1 MYSGGT
7 SMRRTTALVTILAL
21 AITTIGVIYA
31 QSPRQRA
38 GRDPNSA
45 GGDDGAAAPRGRSK
59 SARSV
64 HVHVFNADGKLVGPV
79 ESPRLVLT
87 NSEWHKRLTPE
98 QFKVSRGKATERPF
112 CGTLLDNHQEGV
124 YYCVGCKLPLF
135 SSDSKFTSGTGW
147 PSFFQPVAKENIVQ
161 ELDLTDGTPR
171 AEILCTRCGGH
182 LGHVFDDGPPPTGLR
197 FCVNSA
203 SLAFTPSDKV
213 AELADPAAEN
223 ATGSTD
229 GGPAPDAGKQKPEPT
244 VQQTSATEE
253 QKTAVA
259 VFAGG
264 CFWCTEAVFEQLDGV
279 KNVESG
285 YAGGDKD
292 SANYYTVSTGQTSHA
307 EAIRIEYDPAKLSY
321 EKLLEIFF
329 DTHDPTQLNRQ
340 GNDVGPQY
348 RSAVFYANP
357 EQKAAA
363 ENKLKEL
370 ADAKKFRR
378 KIVTTLEPLAEFYPA
393 EQYHQDYATL
403 HPDQPYI
410 RSHAYPKVCKVR
422 EKYAAEVK
430 AEAGK

>member
-1 MYSGGT
+1 
-7 SMRRTTALVTILAL
+7 MRRTTALMTILAL
-21 AITTIGVIYA
+21 AITTIGVLYA

-38 GRDPNSA
+38 GRQE
-45 GGDDGAAAPRGRSK
+45 GAATPRGKTKAPRT
-59 SARSV
+59 V
-64 HVHVFNADGKLVGPV
+64 HVCVFNADGKLVGPV
-79 ESPRLVLT
+79 ESPKLVLS
-87 NSEWHKRLTPE
+87 NAEWRKRLTPE
-98 QFKVSRGKATERPF
+98 QYKVSRGKATERPF

-124 YYCVGCKLPLF
+124 YHCVGCKLPLF

-161 ELDLTDGTPR
+161 ELDLTEGMPR
-171 AEILCTRCGGH
+171 AEILCARCGGH
-182 LGHVFDDGPPPTGLR
+182 LGHVFDDGPAPTGLR

-203 SLAFTPSDKV
+203 SLDFTPSDKV
-213 AELADPAAEN
+213 ALLADPAAEPAAEN
-223 ATGSTD
+223 ASEGATPGAATD
-229 GGPAPDAGKQKPEPT
+229 GKAEPDST
-244 VQQTSATEE
+244 IRQTSATEE
-253 QKTAVA
+253 KKTAVA

-279 KNVESG
+279 TNVESG

-292 SANYYTVSTGQTSHA
+292 TANYYTVSSGQTAHA
-307 EAIRIEYDPAKLSY
+307 EAIRIEYDPDKLSY
-321 EKLLEIFF
+321 DKLLEIFF

-340 GNDVGPQY
+340 GADVGPQY
-348 RSAVFYANP
+348 RSAVFYANA

-363 ENKLKEL
+363 EKKLKEL

-393 EQYHQDYATL
+393 EQYHQDYALL

-410 RSHAYPKVCKVR
+410 RAHAYPKVCKVR

-430 AEAGK
+430 AEEGK

>member
-1 MYSGGT
+1 
-7 SMRRTTALVTILAL
+7 MRRTTALVTILAL
-21 AITTIGVIYA
+21 AITTIGVLYA

-38 GRDPNSA
+38 GRQE
-45 GGDDGAAAPRGRSK
+45 GAATPRGKTKAPRT
-59 SARSV
+59 V
-64 HVHVFNADGKLVGPV
+64 HVCVFNADGKLVGPV
-79 ESPRLVLT
+79 ESPKLVLS
-87 NSEWHKRLTPE
+87 NAEWRKRLTPE
-98 QFKVSRGKATERPF
+98 QYKVSRGKATERPF

-124 YYCVGCKLPLF
+124 YHCVGCKLPLF

-161 ELDLTDGTPR
+161 ELDLTEGMPR
-171 AEILCTRCGGH
+171 AEILCARCGGH
-182 LGHVFDDGPPPTGLR
+182 LGHVFDDGPAPTGLR

-203 SLAFTPSDKV
+203 SLDFTPSDKV
-213 AELADPAAEN
+213 ALLADPAAEPAAEN
-223 ATGSTD
+223 ASEGATPGAATD
-229 GGPAPDAGKQKPEPT
+229 GKAEPAPTIK
-244 VQQTSATEE
+244 QTSATAEK
-253 QKTAVA
+253 KTAVA

-279 KNVESG
+279 TNVESG

-292 SANYYTVSTGQTSHA
+292 TANYYTVSSGQTAHA
-307 EAIRIEYDPAKLSY
+307 EAIRIEYDPDKLSY
-321 EKLLEIFF
+321 DKLLEIFF

-340 GNDVGPQY
+340 GADVGPQY
-348 RSAVFYANP
+348 RSAVFYANA

-363 ENKLKEL
+363 EKKLKEL

-393 EQYHQDYATL
+393 EQYHQDYALL

-410 RSHAYPKVCKVR
+410 RAHAYPKVCKVR

-430 AEAGK
+430 AEEGK

>member
-1 MYSGGT
+1 
-7 SMRRTTALVTILAL
+7 MRRTTALVTILAL
-21 AITTIGVIYA
+21 AITTIGVLYA

-38 GRDPNSA
+38 GRQ
-45 GGDDGAAAPRGRSK
+45 DGAATPRGKAKAPRT
-59 SARSV
+59 V
-64 HVHVFNADGKLVGPV
+64 HVCVFNADGKLVGPV
-79 ESPRLVLT
+79 ESPKLVLS
-87 NSEWHKRLTPE
+87 NAEWRKRLTPE
-98 QFKVSRGKATERPF
+98 QYKVSRGKATERPF

-124 YYCVGCKLPLF
+124 YHCVGCKLPLF

-161 ELDLTDGTPR
+161 ELDLTEGMPR
-171 AEILCTRCGGH
+171 AEILCARCGGH
-182 LGHVFDDGPPPTGLR
+182 LGHVFDDGPAPTGLR

-203 SLAFTPSDKV
+203 SLDFTPSDKV
-213 AELADPAAEN
+213 ALLADPAAEPAAEN
-223 ATGSTD
+223 ASEGATPGAATD
-229 GGPAPDAGKQKPEPT
+229 GKAEPDST
-244 VQQTSATEE
+244 IRQTSATEE
-253 QKTAVA
+253 KKTAVA

-279 KNVESG
+279 TNVESG

-292 SANYYTVSTGQTSHA
+292 TANYYTVSSGQTAHA
-307 EAIRIEYDPAKLSY
+307 EAIRIEYDPDKLSY
-321 EKLLEIFF
+321 DKLLEIFF

-348 RSAVFYANP
+348 RSAVFYADAA
-357 EQKAAA
+357 QKAAA
-363 ENKLKEL
+363 EKKLKEL

-393 EQYHQDYATL
+393 EQYHQDYALL

-410 RSHAYPKVCKVR
+410 RAHAYPKVCKVR

-430 AEAGK
+430 AEEGK